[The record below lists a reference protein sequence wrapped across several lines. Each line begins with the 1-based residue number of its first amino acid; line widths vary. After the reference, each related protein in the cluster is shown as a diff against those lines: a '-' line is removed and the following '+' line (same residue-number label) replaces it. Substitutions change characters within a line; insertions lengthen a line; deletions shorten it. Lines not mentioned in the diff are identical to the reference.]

1 MAYHPAEVGGTIGKY
16 EVRGALGSGAYGT
29 VYLGWQEDLQRP
41 VAIKELGAQMVSD
54 PAFLE
59 GFREEARIMALLD
72 HPNCVKVFDFIEL
85 GGRAFLVSEFV
96 DGASLRQV
104 VVDAGSLTPQQALG
118 VLKGSIT
125 GLGHAHHLGLTHRD
139 VKPEN
144 ILADREGTSK
154 LADFGQ
160 AYFGAGPGAAGALT
174 GSPPYMSPEQARGG
188 VCDAR
193 SDLYSAGCIL
203 YEFLTGRPPFL
214 ADNAMAVMRMQVSE
228 VAVDPRKVNKKLPK
242 QATKL
247 MARALAKDPAARFQ
261 SADEMLSELEDTARA
276 GYGKNWEQSA
286 AIKGLVAASAAG
298 AAVAAGAVGV
308 AAAGA
313 TAGATGTAA
322 VGTTTVGAA
331 STTAAAGGGISGTTI
346 AAGAGVAALAGA
358 AAVAYVV
365 ISNAVFG
372 HNLVTNGNAEQGSG
386 ATTSAAVVRPNGW
399 TTTGNFTVVKYGA
412 DVFPSASDPGPPDRG
427 DYFFAGGNGPTA
439 SASQTLDVS
448 GGGGAID
455 SGGKKY
461 TLSAWLGGYGGQN
474 DNATVEA
481 TFLSANGQA
490 IGTPARIGPVTDIV
504 RGGKTALKLAQT
516 TGEIPKGTRKVLLKV
531 LLVRTE
537 GNYNDGYADD
547 ITFSIS

>member
-1 MAYHPAEVGGTIGKY
+1 MGGTIGKY

-104 VVDAGSLTPQQALG
+104 VTDAGSLTPQQSLG
-118 VLKGSIT
+118 VLKGSIQ
-125 GLGHAHHLGLTHRD
+125 GLGHAHQLGLIHRD

-144 ILADREGTSK
+144 ILADRDGTSK

-174 GSPPYMSPEQARGG
+174 GSPPYMSPEQARGA

-203 YEFLTGRPPFL
+203 YEFLTGRPPFI

-228 VAVDPRKVNKKLPK
+228 AAPDPRKINKKLPK

-261 SADEMLSELEDTARA
+261 SADDMLAQLDDTARA
-276 GYGKNWEQSA
+276 GYGKNWEQSS

-298 AAVAAGAVGV
+298 AAVAAGAMGV

-313 TAGATGTAA
+313 AAGATGTAA
-322 VGTTTVGAA
+322 VGTTTIGAA
-331 STTAAAGGGISGTTI
+331 STTVAAGGGISGTTI
-346 AAGAGVAALAGA
+346 AAGAGAAALVGA

-386 ATTSAAVVRPNGW
+386 AITSSQVVKPKGW
-399 TTTGNFTVVKYGA
+399 TTTGNLTIVKYGVE
-412 DVFPSASDPGPPDRG
+412 VFPAANDPGPPDRG
-427 DYFFAGGNGPTA
+427 DYFFAGGNGAQATA
-439 SASQTLDVS
+439 TQTVDVS
-448 GGGGAID
+448 GGSGGID
-455 SGGKKY
+455 SGNKQY
-461 TLSAWLGGYGGQN
+461 TLSAWLGGFAGQN
-474 DNATVEA
+474 DNSTVEA
-481 TFLSANGQA
+481 TFEDSKGQA
-490 IGTPARIGPVTDIV
+490 LGAARIGPVTDIA
-504 RGGKTALKLAQT
+504 RKGKTALVKSEGRGAV
-516 TGEIPKGTRKVLLKV
+516 PKGTRKILLRI
-531 LLVRTE
+531 LLVRTD
-537 GNYNDGYADD
+537 GSYNDGYADD
-547 ITFSIS
+547 VSLTLS

>member
-1 MAYHPAEVGGTIGKY
+1 LTYHPAEVAGTIGKY
-16 EVRGALGSGAYGT
+16 QVRGALGSGAYGT
-29 VYLGWQEDLQRP
+29 VYLGWQEDLERP
-41 VAIKELGAQMVSD
+41 VAIKELGSQMVAD

-104 VVDAGSLTPQQALG
+104 VSDAGSLSPQQSLG
-118 VLKGSIT
+118 VLKGSLM
-125 GLGHAHHLGLTHRD
+125 GLGHAHHLGLVHRD

-214 ADNAMAVMRMQVSE
+214 ADNPMAVMRMQVSE
-228 VAVDPRKVNKKLPK
+228 VAPDPRKINKKLPK

-247 MARALAKDPAARFQ
+247 IARALAKDPGGRFQ
-261 SADEMLSELEDTARA
+261 SADEMLAALEDTARA
-276 GYGKNWEQSA
+276 GYGKNWEQSS

-298 AAVAAGAVGV
+298 VAVAAGAVGV

-313 TAGATGTAA
+313 AAGATGTAA
-322 VGTTTVGAA
+322 VGGTTVGAA
-331 STTAAAGGGISGTTI
+331 STTVAAGGGISGTTI

-365 ISNAVFG
+365 VSNAIFG
-372 HNLVTNGNAEQGSG
+372 HNLVVNGNAEQGSG
-386 ATTSAAVVRPNGW
+386 ATTSSQVVKPTGW
-399 TTTGNFTVVKYGA
+399 SATGNFTVVKYGA
-412 DVFPSASDPGPPDRG
+412 DVFPTANDPGPPDRG
-427 DYFFAGGNGPTA
+427 DYFFAGGNGPSS
-439 SASQTLDVS
+439 SANQTIDVS
-448 GGGGAID
+448 GAAGGID
-455 SGGKKY
+455 SGSKKY
-461 TLSAWLGGYGGQN
+461 ALSAWLGGYGGQN

-481 TFLSANGQA
+481 TFLDASGQA
-490 IGTPARIGPVTDIV
+490 LGSPARIGPVTDIA
-504 RGGKTALKLAQT
+504 RGGKSGLKIAQT
-516 TGEIPKGTRKVLLKV
+516 SGDLPKGTRKILLKV
-531 LLVRTE
+531 LMARTD
-537 GNYNDGYADD
+537 GNYDDGYADD
-547 ITFSIS
+547 VSLIIS